1 MKTALLAPLAA
12 LTLLA
17 TTLPD
22 AAAQPKYPD
31 RPVRIIV
38 PFGPGGSSDILARAL
53 SPKLHETL
61 GQPFVVENRTR
72 ANGNVGADHVAK
84 SRPDGYTF
92 LLTDVSSVAISPAL
106 YPGLS
111 FYVQKELTPV
121 TMIAYAPHLLAVKP
135 ALPVKSPQEL
145 VAYANANPGKL
156 NFAHA
161 GNGSAPHLAGVVFKQ
176 RSGVEWVDI
185 AYRGG
190 APAIA
195 DVVSGQADFL
205 FNGALATLSFVQNG
219 QLKAIGVSGK
229 SRLPQLP
236 DVPTIAESG
245 LPGFETG
252 TYQGLMA
259 TGGTPPDIVLQINR
273 AVHAALRQPD
283 ITSRLASLGT
293 DPTPNSPEEFRTWF
307 NASVVSWAKIVKD
320 AGVKVK

>member
-1 MKTALLAPLAA
+1 MKIALLAPVAALALLAA
-12 LTLLA
+12 A
-17 TTLPD
+17 PHE
-22 AAAQPKYPD
+22 AVAQTKYPD

-53 SPKLHETL
+53 SPKLHETF
-61 GQPFVVENRTR
+61 GQPFVVENRTG

-84 SRPDGYTF
+84 ARPDGYTF

-106 YPGLS
+106 YPNLS
-111 FYVQKELTPV
+111 FDVQKELTPV
-121 TMIAYAPHLLAVKP
+121 TMIAYAPHLLAVKTTL
-135 ALPVKSPQEL
+135 AVKSPQEL
-145 VAYANANPGKL
+145 VAYAKANPGKL
-156 NFAHA
+156 NFAHS
-161 GNGSAPHLAGVVFKQ
+161 GNGSAPHLAGVVFQQ
-176 RSGVEWVDI
+176 RTGVQWVEI
-185 AYRGG
+185 PYRGG

-259 TGGTPPDIVLQINR
+259 TGGTPADIVLQINR
-273 AVHAALRQPD
+273 AVHAALAQPD

-293 DPTPNSPEEFRTWF
+293 DPTPNSPAEFKAWF
-307 NASVVSWAKIVKD
+307 DASVVSWAKIVKD
-320 AGVKVK
+320 AGVKVE